1 MKKSVIN
8 LSFLFLVFFYQS
20 INATVMQIGGNGYTK
35 SGNSKLKKKNFK
47 RIYTHSEVKRNPI
60 SAKKADDISITYEDF
75 LNHFE
80 VGKTRALA
88 QVPGSLTMDI
98 GGILSGQKE
107 TWVIPNLST
116 MANFQSGEIQQMDAS
131 GTDIENSFGYGS
143 HVMYSSEL
151 NVSELYDLTDVDLFF
166 VGYTE
171 IEENQLVEYQYD
183 QTKAPIPIELDL
195 EFTSIVKMEDPDY
208 PQDYLEYTDTYYVIG
223 QGTLKTYD
231 DADADAMKM
240 IYKEET
246 REYEDNVLIS
256 YEERYEIVFYSKK
269 GHYVTAD
276 ITDPWNSE
284 GSVTLQNMIYQK
296 LESKTAS
303 VIDEVTSDLK
313 VFPNP
318 INAGE
323 ILTIESQNSLENNVV
338 EVFTIN
344 GQKVSTL
351 QFTKTN
357 NNQYQT
363 SVPQKLASGIYFY
376 KVHDQKGGFLK
387 NGKIQVK

>member
-1 MKKSVIN
+1 MKKKV
-8 LSFLFLVFFYQS
+8 LKLFLLGIIMMSQS
-20 INATVMQIGGNGYTK
+20 TFAASFRYGVPNVKSTKYKKGKYLKRSYSHFEVNKNQI
-35 SGNSKLKKKNFK
+35 SSKNKN
-47 RIYTHSEVKRNPI
+47 
-60 SAKKADDISITYEDF
+60 DITITFEDF
-75 LNHFE
+75 SNHFE
-80 VGKTRALA
+80 VGKTRVLS

-131 GTDIENSFGYGS
+131 GTDIKNSFGYGS

-151 NVSELYDLTDVDLFF
+151 NVTELYDLTDVDLFF

-171 IEENQLVEYQYD
+171 IEDNQLVEYQYD

-195 EFTSIVKMEDPDY
+195 EFTSIVKLEDSDD
-208 PQDYLEYTDTYYVIG
+208 PQDYVEYTDTYYVIG

-231 DADADAMKM
+231 DGDADAMKM

-303 VIDEVTSDLK
+303 VNDEVTSDLK

-323 ILTIESQNSLENNVV
+323 TLTIESQISLENNVV

-351 QFTKTN
+351 QFTKKN

-363 SVPQKLASGIYFY
+363 TVPQKLARGIYFY
-376 KVHDQKGGFLK
+376 KVHDQKGGFLN